1 MFSKKRKVLYM
12 VLTIVM
18 AVLFAVF
25 IAATIV
31 CNIFAPAVHI
41 FFNTETSTTSGEK
54 GEDFFKKDASSASE
68 QMEKAQDVVERIG
81 AEGSVL
87 LMNES
92 SALPLAEGA
101 KVTLLGKTSADLI
114 TGGTGSGAVSVTG
127 KNTVKSAMEQA
138 GLEVNDTMWNFY
150 SSGKGS
156 SYVREDGEG
165 SLNNVLPDFTT
176 FKINEVP
183 QNAYSAAE
191 WNSVKEYGDA
201 AIIFLG
207 RVCGE
212 GFDMPWFN
220 SGDGTGNL
228 LELTAEE
235 QALLAKAKQLKD
247 AGDIKKI
254 VVILNTSY
262 AMELDFLNADICGT
276 DYGIDACMWIGLPGE
291 SGINGVADILAG
303 KVNPSGKLVSTY
315 TYDNFSAP
323 AMQNMYVT
331 SYANAEEKNLT
342 YGGTGSLYNRYYVA
356 YQEGIYVGYRYFET
370 RYEDYVLG
378 NSKVG
383 AYDYEDTVA
392 YPFGYGLSYSDF
404 EYENFEMTETES
416 GFEFT
421 VDVKNTSDV
430 AGKDVIAI
438 YMQSPYTEYDRQHG
452 IEKAAVELVGY
463 TKVEVPAGQTV
474 ADVKVTVDKTELR
487 TYDADGAGTYILD
500 AGNYYFALGNGSHE
514 ALNNILAKK
523 ADVKD
528 TANGTVDATRMTA
541 AGDAGV
547 VAQYTVA
554 EQDNEIFATS
564 VTGEKIVNQFDSAD
578 LNRRDED
585 TSNDIVYL
593 SRSDWAGTMP
603 KATFA
608 AKAYTAAFNNLSAN
622 DEMVAELSNTY
633 KSASGGTMP
642 TMGAKNGLKL
652 IQFRGVEMDESIEWN
667 GKTYTWDDLLD
678 QLTFAEMSRL
688 VGQGYH
694 NTAYVGSVSKPETK
708 DENGPAGITTSLTGG
723 SARGTCYPSAD
734 LRAATFNDEL
744 VNEMGVMLGNDAL
757 WSSPKV
763 YSGLYGP
770 GGNIQRTPYGGRN
783 FEYYSEDPFIG
794 GNICANEVAGIQSK
808 GMFVYLKHFALND
821 QESGRDGISVW
832 ANEQAIREIYLQQ
845 FETSIVKGG
854 AHCVMSSFNRVGA
867 TWSGANK
874 NLMTNVL
881 RGEWGMD
888 GQAVTDYSGNDFM
901 DVALGLLAGQD
912 IWDYSGTKWTNKLN
926 EYKGDANIVN
936 AMRRASGRILYTVA
950 NSNAMNGYTV
960 DTEVTGSLAWWQ
972 SALIAADVIFGVLAV
987 AAAAMF
993 VLTIIKNKK
1002 QPEASDN

>member
-31 CNIFAPAVHI
+31 CNMFAPAVHI

-54 GEDFFKKDASSASE
+54 GEDYFKKDASSASE

-150 SSGKGS
+150 TSGAGS
-156 SYVREDGEG
+156 TYVREDGEG

-183 QNAYSAAE
+183 QSAYSATE
-191 WNSVKEYGDA
+191 WDSVKNYGDA

-207 RVCGE
+207 RICGE

-247 AGDIKKI
+247 AGDIRKI

-262 AMELDFLNADICGT
+262 ALELDFLRPDICGV

-291 SGINGVADILAG
+291 SGINGVAEIIAG

-331 SYANAEEKNLT
+331 SYANAEEKGLT
-342 YGGTGSLYNRYYVA
+342 YGGNGSLYNKYYIA
-356 YQEGIYVGYRYFET
+356 YQEGIYVGYRYYET

-378 NSKVG
+378 NTKVG
-383 AYDYEDTVA
+383 EYNYDDTVA
-392 YPFGYGLSYSDF
+392 YPFGFGLSYSEFSYSDF
-404 EYENFEMTETES
+404 EMTENEDSFT
-416 GFEFT
+416 FT
-421 VDVKNTSDV
+421 VTVNNNSDV
-430 AGKDVIAI
+430 TGKDVVAI
-438 YMQSPYTEYDRQHG
+438 YMQSPYTEYDREYG

-463 TKVEVPAGQTV
+463 TKVEVPANGRVENVT
-474 ADVKVTVDKTELR
+474 VTVDKTELR
-487 TYDADGAGTYILD
+487 TYDANGAGTYILD
-500 AGNYYFALGNGSHE
+500 KGNYYFALGNGSHE

-523 ADVKD
+523 ADIAD
-528 TANGTVDATRMTA
+528 NSNGAVNKERMTS
-541 AGDAGV
+541 AGNAGLV
-547 VAQYTVA
+547 EQYTVA

-564 VTGEKIVNQFDSAD
+564 VTGEEITNQFDSAD
-578 LNRRDED
+578 LNRRDDD

-593 SRSDWAGTMP
+593 SRSNWAGTMP

-608 AKAYTAAFNNLSAN
+608 AKAYTAAFNSLSAN

-633 KSASGGTMP
+633 KSSSGGTMP

-652 IQFRGVEMDESIEWN
+652 IQFRGVEMNESIEWN

-678 QLTFAEMSRL
+678 QLTFAEMARL
-688 VGQGYH
+688 IGQGYH
-694 NTAYVGSVSKPETK
+694 NTAYISSVSKPETK

-723 SARGTCYPSAD
+723 SAQGTCYPSAD

-744 VNEMGVMLGNDAL
+744 VKEMGVMLGNDAL

-794 GNICANEVAGIQSK
+794 GNICANEVEGIQSK
-808 GMFVYLKHFALND
+808 GMFVYLKHFELND

-881 RGEWGMD
+881 RGE
-888 GQAVTDYSGNDFM
+888 
-901 DVALGLLAGQD
+901 
-912 IWDYSGTKWTNKLN
+912 
-926 EYKGDANIVN
+926 
-936 AMRRASGRILYTVA
+936 
-950 NSNAMNGYTV
+950 
-960 DTEVTGSLAWWQ
+960 
-972 SALIAADVIFGVLAV
+972 
-987 AAAAMF
+987 
-993 VLTIIKNKK
+993 
-1002 QPEASDN
+1002 

>member
-31 CNIFAPAVHI
+31 CNMFAPAVHI

-150 SSGKGS
+150 TSGAGS
-156 SYVREDGEG
+156 TYVREDSEG

-183 QNAYSAAE
+183 QSAYSATE
-191 WNSVKEYGDA
+191 WDSVKNYGDA

-247 AGDIKKI
+247 AGDIRKI

-262 AMELDFLNADICGT
+262 ALELDFLRPDICGV

-291 SGINGVADILAG
+291 SGINGVAEIIAG

-331 SYANAEEKNLT
+331 SYANAEEKGLT
-342 YGGTGSLYNRYYVA
+342 YGGNGSLYNKYYIA
-356 YQEGIYVGYRYFET
+356 YQEGIYVGYRYYET

-378 NSKVG
+378 NTKVG
-383 AYDYEDTVA
+383 EYNYDDTVA
-392 YPFGYGLSYSDF
+392 YPFGFGLSYSEFSYSDF
-404 EYENFEMTETES
+404 EMTENEDSFT
-416 GFEFT
+416 FT
-421 VDVKNTSDV
+421 VTVNNNSDV
-430 AGKDVIAI
+430 TGKDVVAI
-438 YMQSPYTEYDRQHG
+438 YMQSPYTEYDREYG

-463 TKVEVPAGQTV
+463 TKVEVPANGRVENVT
-474 ADVKVTVDKTELR
+474 VTVDKTELR
-487 TYDADGAGTYILD
+487 TYDANGAGTYILD
-500 AGNYYFALGNGSHE
+500 KGNYYFALGNGSHE

-523 ADVKD
+523 ADIAD
-528 TANGTVDATRMTA
+528 NSNGAVNKERMTS
-541 AGDAGV
+541 AGNAGLV
-547 VAQYTVA
+547 EQYTVA

-564 VTGEKIVNQFDSAD
+564 VTGEEITNQFDSAD

-585 TSNDIVYL
+585 ASNDIVYL
-593 SRSDWAGTMP
+593 SRSNWAGTMP

-608 AKAYTAAFNNLSAN
+608 AKAYTAAFNSLSAN

-633 KSASGGTMP
+633 KSSSGGTMP

-652 IQFRGVEMDESIEWN
+652 IQFRGVEMNESIEWN

-678 QLTFAEMSRL
+678 QLTFAEMARL
-688 VGQGYH
+688 IGQGYH
-694 NTAYVGSVSKPETK
+694 NTAYISSVSKPETK

-744 VNEMGVMLGNDAL
+744 VKEMGVMLGNDAL

-794 GNICANEVAGIQSK
+794 GNICANEVEGIQSK
-808 GMFVYLKHFALND
+808 GIFVYLKHFALND

-926 EYKGDANIVN
+926 TLKNDANIVN
-936 AMRRASGRILYTVA
+936 AMRQASARILYTVA

-960 DTEVTGSLAWWQ
+960 DTDVTGTLAWWQ
-972 SALIAADVIFGVLAV
+972 SALIAADVIFGVLTV
-987 AAAAMF
+987 AAATMLVF
-993 VLTIIKNKK
+993 TIVKNKK
-1002 QPEASDN
+1002 QPEVADN

>member
-150 SSGKGS
+150 TSGAGS
-156 SYVREDGEG
+156 TYVREDGEG

-183 QNAYSAAE
+183 QSAYSATE
-191 WNSVKEYGDA
+191 WDSVKNYGDA

-207 RVCGE
+207 RICGE

-247 AGDIKKI
+247 AGDIRKI

-262 AMELDFLNADICGT
+262 ALELDFLRPDICGV

-291 SGINGVADILAG
+291 SGINGVAEIIAG

-331 SYANAEEKNLT
+331 SYANAEEKGLT
-342 YGGTGSLYNRYYVA
+342 YGGNGSLYNKYYIA
-356 YQEGIYVGYRYFET
+356 YQEGIYVGYRYYET

-378 NSKVG
+378 NTKVG
-383 AYDYEDTVA
+383 EYNYDDTVA
-392 YPFGYGLSYSDF
+392 YPFGFGLSYSEFSYSDF
-404 EYENFEMTETES
+404 EMTENEDSFT
-416 GFEFT
+416 FT
-421 VDVKNTSDV
+421 VTVNNNSDV
-430 AGKDVIAI
+430 TGKDVVAI
-438 YMQSPYTEYDRQHG
+438 YMQSPYTEYDREYG

-463 TKVEVPAGQTV
+463 TKVEVPANGRVENVT
-474 ADVKVTVDKTELR
+474 VTVDKTELR
-487 TYDADGAGTYILD
+487 TYDANGAGTYILD
-500 AGNYYFALGNGSHE
+500 KGNYYFALGNGSHE

-523 ADVKD
+523 ADIAD
-528 TANGTVDATRMTA
+528 NSNGAVNKERMTS
-541 AGDAGV
+541 AGNAGLV
-547 VAQYTVA
+547 EQYTVA

-564 VTGEKIVNQFDSAD
+564 GTGEEITNQFDSAD

-585 TSNDIVYL
+585 ASNDIVYL
-593 SRSDWAGTMP
+593 SRSNWAGTMP

-608 AKAYTAAFNNLSAN
+608 AKAYTAAFNSLSAN

-633 KSASGGTMP
+633 KSSSGGTMP

-652 IQFRGVEMDESIEWN
+652 IQFRGVEMNESIEWN

-678 QLTFAEMSRL
+678 QLTFAEMARL
-688 VGQGYH
+688 IGQGYH
-694 NTAYVGSVSKPETK
+694 NTAYISSVSKPETK

-723 SARGTCYPSAD
+723 SAQGTCYPSAD

-744 VNEMGVMLGNDAL
+744 VKEMGVMLGNDAL

-794 GNICANEVAGIQSK
+794 GNICANEVEGIQSK

-845 FETSIVKGG
+845 FETSIAKGG

-926 EYKGDANIVN
+926 TLKNDANIVN
-936 AMRRASGRILYTVA
+936 AMRQASARILYTVA

-960 DTEVTGSLAWWQ
+960 DTDVTGTLAWWQ
-972 SALIAADVIFGVLAV
+972 SALIAADVIFGVLTV
-987 AAAAMF
+987 AAATML
-993 VLTIIKNKK
+993 VLTIVKNKK
-1002 QPEASDN
+1002 QPEVADN

>member
-1 MFSKKRKVLYM
+1 M

-150 SSGKGS
+150 TSGAGS
-156 SYVREDGEG
+156 TYVREDGEG

-183 QNAYSAAE
+183 QSAYSATE
-191 WNSVKEYGDA
+191 WDSVKNYGDA

-247 AGDIKKI
+247 AGDIRKI

-262 AMELDFLNADICGT
+262 ALELDFLRPDICGV

-291 SGINGVADILAG
+291 SGINGVAEIIAG

-331 SYANAEEKNLT
+331 SYANAEEKGLT
-342 YGGTGSLYNRYYVA
+342 YGGNGSLYNKYYIA
-356 YQEGIYVGYRYFET
+356 YQEGIYVGYRYYET

-378 NSKVG
+378 NTKVG
-383 AYDYEDTVA
+383 EYNYDDTVA
-392 YPFGYGLSYSDF
+392 YPFGFGLSYSEFSYSDF
-404 EYENFEMTETES
+404 EMTENEDSFT
-416 GFEFT
+416 FT
-421 VDVKNTSDV
+421 VTVNNNSDV
-430 AGKDVIAI
+430 TGKDVVAI
-438 YMQSPYTEYDRQHG
+438 YMQSPYTEYDREYG

-463 TKVEVPAGQTV
+463 TKVEVPANGRVENVT
-474 ADVKVTVDKTELR
+474 VTVDKTELR
-487 TYDADGAGTYILD
+487 TYDANGAGTYILD
-500 AGNYYFALGNGSHE
+500 KGNYYFALGNGSHE

-523 ADVKD
+523 ADIAD
-528 TANGTVDATRMTA
+528 NSNGAVNKERMTS
-541 AGDAGV
+541 AGNAGLV
-547 VAQYTVA
+547 EQYTVA

-564 VTGEKIVNQFDSAD
+564 VTGEEITNQFDSAD

-585 TSNDIVYL
+585 ASNDIVYL
-593 SRSDWAGTMP
+593 SRSNWAGTMP

-608 AKAYTAAFNNLSAN
+608 AKAYTAAFNSLSAN

-633 KSASGGTMP
+633 KSSSGGTMP

-652 IQFRGVEMDESIEWN
+652 IQFRGVEMNESIEWN

-678 QLTFAEMSRL
+678 QLTFAEMARL
-688 VGQGYH
+688 IGQGYH
-694 NTAYVGSVSKPETK
+694 NTAYISSVSKPETK

-723 SARGTCYPSAD
+723 SAQGTCYPSAD

-744 VNEMGVMLGNDAL
+744 VKEMGVMLGNDAL

-794 GNICANEVAGIQSK
+794 GNICANEVEGIQSK

-867 TWSGANK
+867 TWSGAKK

-926 EYKGDANIVN
+926 TLKNDANIVN
-936 AMRRASGRILYTVA
+936 AMRRASARILYTVA

-960 DTEVTGSLAWWQ
+960 DTDVTGTLAWWQ
-972 SALIAADVIFGVLAV
+972 SALIAADVIFGVLTV
-987 AAAAMF
+987 AAATML
-993 VLTIIKNKK
+993 VLTIVKNKK
-1002 QPEASDN
+1002 QPEVADN

>member
-31 CNIFAPAVHI
+31 CNMYAPAVHI

-54 GEDFFKKDASSASE
+54 GEDFFKKDASSAAE

-87 LMNES
+87 LMNKD

-150 SSGKGS
+150 TSGAGS
-156 SYVREDGEG
+156 TYVREDGEG

-183 QNAYSAAE
+183 QSVYSATE
-191 WNSVKEYGDA
+191 WNSVKNYGDA
-201 AIIFLG
+201 AVIFLG

-235 QALLAKAKQLKD
+235 QALLAKAKELKD

-262 AMELDFLNADICGT
+262 ALELDFLRPDLCGT

-291 SGINGVADILAG
+291 SGINGVADIIAG

-315 TYDNFSAP
+315 TYDNFFAP

-331 SYANAEEKNLT
+331 SYANAEEKGLT
-342 YGGTGSLYNRYYVA
+342 YGGNGSLYNKYYIA
-356 YQEGIYVGYRYFET
+356 YQEGIYVGYRYYET

-378 NSKVG
+378 NANVG
-383 AYDYEDTVA
+383 DYSYEDTVA
-392 YPFGYGLSYSDF
+392 YPFGFGLSYSEFSYSDF
-404 EYENFEMTETES
+404 EMTENEDSFT
-416 GFEFT
+416 FT
-421 VDVKNTSDV
+421 VTVNNNSDV
-430 AGKDVIAI
+430 AGKDVVAI
-438 YMQSPYTEYDRQHG
+438 YMQSPYTEYDRTHG

-463 TKVEVPAGQTV
+463 TKVEVPANGRVENVT
-474 ADVKVTVDKTELR
+474 VTVDKTELR

-500 AGNYYFALGNGSHE
+500 KGNYYFALGNGSHE

-523 ADVKD
+523 ADIAD
-528 TANGTVDATRMTA
+528 TSNGTVNKERMTS
-541 AGDAGV
+541 AGNAGLV
-547 VAQYTVA
+547 EQYTVA

-564 VTGEKIVNQFDSAD
+564 VTGEEITNQFDSAD
-578 LNRRDED
+578 LNRRDDD

-608 AKAYTAAFNNLSAN
+608 AKSYTAAFSSLSAN

-633 KSASGGTMP
+633 KSSSGGTMP
-642 TMGAKNGLKL
+642 TMGADNGLKL
-652 IQFRGVEMDESIEWN
+652 IQFRGVEMNESIEWN
-667 GKTYTWDDLLD
+667 GQTYTWDDLLD
-678 QLTFAEMSRL
+678 QLTFAEMARL

-694 NTAYVGSVSKPETK
+694 NTAYISSVSKPETK

-744 VNEMGVMLGNDAL
+744 VKEMGVMLGNDAL

-794 GNICANEVAGIQSK
+794 GNICANEVEGIQSK

-926 EYKGDANIVN
+926 TLKNDANIVN
-936 AMRRASGRILYTVA
+936 AMRQASARILYTVA

-960 DTEVTGSLAWWQ
+960 ETVVEGGLAWWQ
-972 SALIAADVIFGVLAV
+972 STLIAADVIFGVLTA

-993 VLTIIKNKK
+993 VLSIVKIKK
-1002 QPEASDN
+1002 QANT

>member
-31 CNIFAPAVHI
+31 CNMFAPAVHI

-150 SSGKGS
+150 TSGAGS
-156 SYVREDGEG
+156 TYVREDGEG

-183 QNAYSAAE
+183 QSAYSATE
-191 WNSVKEYGDA
+191 WDSVKNYGDA

-247 AGDIKKI
+247 AGDIRKI

-262 AMELDFLNADICGT
+262 ALELDFLRPDICGV

-291 SGINGVADILAG
+291 SGINGVAEIIAG

-331 SYANAEEKNLT
+331 SYVNAEEKGLT
-342 YGGTGSLYNRYYVA
+342 YGGNGSLYNKYYIA
-356 YQEGIYVGYRYFET
+356 YQEGIYVGYRYYET

-378 NSKVG
+378 NTKVG
-383 AYDYEDTVA
+383 EYNYDDTVA
-392 YPFGYGLSYSDF
+392 YPFGFGLSYSEFSYSDF
-404 EYENFEMTETES
+404 EMTENEDSFT
-416 GFEFT
+416 FT
-421 VDVKNTSDV
+421 VTVNNNSDV
-430 AGKDVIAI
+430 TGKDVVAI
-438 YMQSPYTEYDRQHG
+438 NMQSPYTEYDREYG

-463 TKVEVPAGQTV
+463 TKVEVPANGRVENVT
-474 ADVKVTVDKTELR
+474 VTVDKTELR
-487 TYDADGAGTYILD
+487 TYDANGAGTYILD
-500 AGNYYFALGNGSHE
+500 KGNYYFALGNGSHE

-523 ADVKD
+523 ADIGD
-528 TANGTVDATRMTA
+528 TSNGIVDETRMTS
-541 AGDAGV
+541 AGNAGLV
-547 VAQYTVA
+547 GQYTVA

-564 VTGEKIVNQFDSAD
+564 VTGEEITNQFDSAD

-585 TSNDIVYL
+585 ASNDIVYL
-593 SRSDWAGTMP
+593 SRSNWAGTMP

-608 AKAYTAAFNNLSAN
+608 AKAYTAAFNSLSAN
-622 DEMVAELSNTY
+622 DEMVSELSNTY
-633 KSASGGTMP
+633 KSSSGGTMP

-652 IQFRGVEMDESIEWN
+652 IQFRGVEMNESIEWN

-678 QLTFAEMSRL
+678 QLTFAEMARL
-688 VGQGYH
+688 IGQGYH
-694 NTAYVGSVSKPETK
+694 NTAYISSVSKPETK

-744 VNEMGVMLGNDAL
+744 VKEMGVMLGNDAL

-794 GNICANEVAGIQSK
+794 GNICANEVEGIQSK
-808 GMFVYLKHFALND
+808 GIFVYLKHFALND

-926 EYKGDANIVN
+926 TLKNDANIVN
-936 AMRRASGRILYTVA
+936 AMRQASARILYTVA

-960 DTEVTGSLAWWQ
+960 DTDVTGTLAWWQ
-972 SALIAADVIFGVLAV
+972 SALIAADVIFGVLTV
-987 AAAAMF
+987 AAATMLVF
-993 VLTIIKNKK
+993 TIVKNKK
-1002 QPEASDN
+1002 QPEVADN

>member
-31 CNIFAPAVHI
+31 CNMFAPAVHI

-150 SSGKGS
+150 TSGAGS
-156 SYVREDGEG
+156 TYVREDGEG

-183 QNAYSAAE
+183 QSAYSATE
-191 WNSVKEYGDA
+191 WDSVKNYGDA

-207 RVCGE
+207 RICGE

-247 AGDIKKI
+247 AGDIRKI

-262 AMELDFLNADICGT
+262 ALELDFLRPDICGV

-291 SGINGVADILAG
+291 SGINGVAEIIAG

-323 AMQNMYVT
+323 AMQNMYVN
-331 SYANAEEKNLT
+331 SYANAEEKGLT
-342 YGGTGSLYNRYYVA
+342 YGGNGSLYNKYYIA
-356 YQEGIYVGYRYFET
+356 YQEGIYVGYRYYET

-378 NSKVG
+378 NAKVG
-383 AYDYEDTVA
+383 EYNYDDTVA
-392 YPFGYGLSYSDF
+392 YPFGFGLSYSEFSYSDF
-404 EYENFEMTETES
+404 EMKENEDSFT
-416 GFEFT
+416 FT
-421 VDVKNTSDV
+421 VTVNNNSDV
-430 AGKDVIAI
+430 TGKDVVAI
-438 YMQSPYTEYDRQHG
+438 YMQSPYTEYDREYG

-463 TKVEVPAGQTV
+463 TKVEVPANGRVENVT
-474 ADVKVTVDKTELR
+474 VTVDKTELR
-487 TYDADGAGTYILD
+487 TYDANGAGTYILD
-500 AGNYYFALGNGSHE
+500 KGNYYFALGNGSHE

-523 ADVKD
+523 ADIAD
-528 TANGTVDATRMTA
+528 NSNGTVNKERMTS
-541 AGDAGV
+541 AGNAGLV
-547 VAQYTVA
+547 EQYTVA

-564 VTGEKIVNQFDSAD
+564 VTGEEITNQFDSAD

-585 TSNDIVYL
+585 ASNDIVYL
-593 SRSDWAGTMP
+593 SRSNWAGTMP

-608 AKAYTAAFNNLSAN
+608 AKAYTAAFNSLSAN

-633 KSASGGTMP
+633 KSSSGGTMP

-652 IQFRGVEMDESIEWN
+652 IQFRGVEMNESIEWN

-678 QLTFAEMSRL
+678 QLTFAEMARL
-688 VGQGYH
+688 IGQGYH
-694 NTAYVGSVSKPETK
+694 NTAYISSVSKPETK

-723 SARGTCYPSAD
+723 SAQGTCYPSAD

-744 VNEMGVMLGNDAL
+744 VKEMGVMLGNDAL

-794 GNICANEVAGIQSK
+794 GNICANEVEGIQSK

-854 AHCVMSSFNRVGA
+854 ARCVMSSFNRVGA

-926 EYKGDANIVN
+926 TLKNDANIVN
-936 AMRRASGRILYTVA
+936 AMRQASARILYTVA

-960 DTEVTGSLAWWQ
+960 DTDVTGTLAWWQ
-972 SALIAADVIFGVLAV
+972 SALIAADVIFGVLTVV
-987 AAAAMF
+987 AATMLVF
-993 VLTIIKNKK
+993 TIVKNKK
-1002 QPEASDN
+1002 QPEVADN

>member
-31 CNIFAPAVHI
+31 CNMFAPAVHI
-41 FFNTETSTTSGEK
+41 FFNTKTSTTSGEK

-150 SSGKGS
+150 TSGAGS
-156 SYVREDGEG
+156 TYVREDGEG

-183 QNAYSAAE
+183 QSAYSATE
-191 WNSVKEYGDA
+191 WDSVKNYGDA

-247 AGDIKKI
+247 AGDIRKI

-262 AMELDFLNADICGT
+262 ALELDFLRPDICGV

-291 SGINGVADILAG
+291 SGINGVAEIIAG

-331 SYANAEEKNLT
+331 SYANAEEKGLT
-342 YGGTGSLYNRYYVA
+342 YGGNGSLYNKYYIA
-356 YQEGIYVGYRYFET
+356 YQEGIYVGYRYYET

-378 NSKVG
+378 NTKVG
-383 AYDYEDTVA
+383 EYNYDDTVA
-392 YPFGYGLSYSDF
+392 YPFGFGLSYSEFSYSDF
-404 EYENFEMTETES
+404 EMTENEDSFT
-416 GFEFT
+416 FT
-421 VDVKNTSDV
+421 VTVNNNSDV
-430 AGKDVIAI
+430 TGKDVVAI
-438 YMQSPYTEYDRQHG
+438 YMQSPYTEYDREYG

-463 TKVEVPAGQTV
+463 TKVEVPANGRVENVT
-474 ADVKVTVDKTELR
+474 VTVDKTELR
-487 TYDADGAGTYILD
+487 TYDANGAGTYILD
-500 AGNYYFALGNGSHE
+500 KGNYYFALGNGSHE

-523 ADVKD
+523 ADIAD
-528 TANGTVDATRMTA
+528 NSNGAVNKERMTS
-541 AGDAGV
+541 AGNAGLV
-547 VAQYTVA
+547 EQYTVA

-564 VTGEKIVNQFDSAD
+564 VTGEEITNQFDSAD

-585 TSNDIVYL
+585 ASNDIVYL
-593 SRSDWAGTMP
+593 SRSNWAGTMP

-608 AKAYTAAFNNLSAN
+608 AKAYTAAFNSLSAN

-633 KSASGGTMP
+633 KSSSGGTMP
-642 TMGAKNGLKL
+642 TMGAKNDLKL
-652 IQFRGVEMDESIEWN
+652 IQFRGVEMNESIEWN

-678 QLTFAEMSRL
+678 QLTFAEMARL
-688 VGQGYH
+688 IGQGYH
-694 NTAYVGSVSKPETK
+694 NTAYISSVSKPETK

-723 SARGTCYPSAD
+723 SAQGTCYPSAD

-744 VNEMGVMLGNDAL
+744 VKEMGVMLGNDAL

-794 GNICANEVAGIQSK
+794 GNICANEVEGIQSK

-926 EYKGDANIVN
+926 TLKNDANIVN
-936 AMRRASGRILYTVA
+936 AMRQASARILYTVA

-960 DTEVTGSLAWWQ
+960 DTDVTGTLAWWQ
-972 SALIAADVIFGVLAV
+972 SALIAADVIFGVLTV
-987 AAAAMF
+987 AAATMLVF
-993 VLTIIKNKK
+993 TIVKNKK
-1002 QPEASDN
+1002 QPEVADN

>member
-31 CNIFAPAVHI
+31 CNMFAPAVHI

-150 SSGKGS
+150 TSGAGS
-156 SYVREDGEG
+156 TYVREDGEG

-183 QNAYSAAE
+183 QSAYSATE
-191 WNSVKEYGDA
+191 WDSVKNYGDA

-247 AGDIKKI
+247 AGDIRKI

-262 AMELDFLNADICGT
+262 ALELDFLRPDICGV

-291 SGINGVADILAG
+291 SGINGVAEIIAG

-331 SYANAEEKNLT
+331 SYANAEEKGLT
-342 YGGTGSLYNRYYVA
+342 YGGNGSLYNKYYIA
-356 YQEGIYVGYRYFET
+356 YQEGIYVGYRYYET

-378 NSKVG
+378 NAKVG
-383 AYDYEDTVA
+383 EYNYEDTVA
-392 YPFGYGLSYSDF
+392 YPFGFGLSYSEFSYSDF
-404 EYENFEMTETES
+404 EMTENEDSFT
-416 GFEFT
+416 FT
-421 VDVKNTSDV
+421 VTVNNNSDV
-430 AGKDVIAI
+430 AGKDVVAI
-438 YMQSPYTEYDRQHG
+438 YMQSPYTEYDREHG

-463 TKVEVPAGQTV
+463 TKVEVPANGQVENVT
-474 ADVKVTVDKTELR
+474 VTVDKTELR
-487 TYDADGAGTYILD
+487 TYDANGAGTYILD
-500 AGNYYFALGNGSHE
+500 KGNYYFALGNGSHE

-523 ADVKD
+523 ADIAD
-528 TANGTVDATRMTA
+528 NSNGAVNKERMTS
-541 AGDAGV
+541 AGNAGLV
-547 VAQYTVA
+547 EQYTVA

-564 VTGEKIVNQFDSAD
+564 VTGEEITNQFDSAD

-585 TSNDIVYL
+585 ASNDIVYL
-593 SRSDWAGTMP
+593 SRSNWAGTMP

-608 AKAYTAAFNNLSAN
+608 AKAYTAAFNSLSAN

-633 KSASGGTMP
+633 KSSSGGTMP

-652 IQFRGVEMDESIEWN
+652 IQFRGVEMNESIEWN

-678 QLTFAEMSRL
+678 QLTFAEMARL
-688 VGQGYH
+688 IGQGYH
-694 NTAYVGSVSKPETK
+694 NTAYISSVSKPETK

-744 VNEMGVMLGNDAL
+744 VKEMGVMLGNDAL

-794 GNICANEVAGIQSK
+794 GNICANEV
-808 GMFVYLKHFALND
+808 
-821 QESGRDGISVW
+821 
-832 ANEQAIREIYLQQ
+832 REYNPRAYSY
-845 FETSIVKGG
+845 TSSI
-854 AHCVMSSFNRVGA
+854 
-867 TWSGANK
+867 
-874 NLMTNVL
+874 L
-881 RGEWGMD
+881 R
-888 GQAVTDYSGNDFM
+888 
-901 DVALGLLAGQD
+901 
-912 IWDYSGTKWTNKLN
+912 
-926 EYKGDANIVN
+926 
-936 AMRRASGRILYTVA
+936 
-950 NSNAMNGYTV
+950 
-960 DTEVTGSLAWWQ
+960 
-972 SALIAADVIFGVLAV
+972 
-987 AAAAMF
+987 
-993 VLTIIKNKK
+993 
-1002 QPEASDN
+1002 

>member
-1 MFSKKRKVLYM
+1 M

-31 CNIFAPAVHI
+31 CNMYAPAVHI

-54 GEDFFKKDASSASE
+54 GEDFFKKDASSAAE

-87 LMNES
+87 LMNEN

-150 SSGKGS
+150 TSGAGS
-156 SYVREDGEG
+156 TYVREDGEG

-183 QNAYSAAE
+183 QSAYSATE
-191 WNSVKEYGDA
+191 WDSVKNYGDA

-262 AMELDFLNADICGT
+262 ALELDFLRPDICGT

-291 SGINGVADILAG
+291 SGINGVADIIAG

-331 SYANAEEKNLT
+331 SYANAEEKGLT
-342 YGGTGSLYNRYYVA
+342 YGGNGSLYNKYYIA
-356 YQEGIYVGYRYFET
+356 YQEGIYVGYRYYET

-378 NSKVG
+378 NTKVG
-383 AYDYEDTVA
+383 EYNYDDTVA
-392 YPFGYGLSYSDF
+392 YPFGFGLSYSEFSYSDF
-404 EYENFEMTETES
+404 EMTENEDSFT
-416 GFEFT
+416 FT
-421 VDVKNTSDV
+421 VTVNNNSDV
-430 AGKDVIAI
+430 TGKDVVAI
-438 YMQSPYTEYDRQHG
+438 YMQSPYTEYDREYG

-463 TKVEVPAGQTV
+463 TKVEVPANGRVENVT
-474 ADVKVTVDKTELR
+474 VTVDKTELR
-487 TYDADGAGTYILD
+487 TYDANGAGTYILD
-500 AGNYYFALGNGSHE
+500 KGNYYFALGNGSHE

-523 ADVKD
+523 ADIAD
-528 TANGTVDATRMTA
+528 NSNGAVNKERMTS
-541 AGDAGV
+541 AGNAGLV
-547 VAQYTVA
+547 EQYTVA

-564 VTGEKIVNQFDSAD
+564 VTGEEITNQFDSAD

-585 TSNDIVYL
+585 ASNDIVYL
-593 SRSDWAGTMP
+593 SRSNWAGTMP

-608 AKAYTAAFNNLSAN
+608 AKAYTAAFNSLSAN
-622 DEMVAELSNTY
+622 DEMVAELSDTY
-633 KSASGGTMP
+633 KSSSGGTMP

-652 IQFRGVEMDESIEWN
+652 IQFRGVEMNESIEWN

-678 QLTFAEMSRL
+678 QLTFAEMARL

-694 NTAYVGSVSKPETK
+694 NTAYISSVSKPETK

-723 SARGTCYPSAD
+723 SAQGTCYPSAD

-744 VNEMGVMLGNDAL
+744 VKEMGVMLGNDAL

-794 GNICANEVAGIQSK
+794 GNICANEVEGIQSK

-926 EYKGDANIVN
+926 TLKNDANIVN
-936 AMRRASGRILYTVA
+936 AMRQASARILYTVA

-960 DTEVTGSLAWWQ
+960 DTDVTGTLAWWQ

-987 AAAAMF
+987 ATATML
-993 VLTIIKNKK
+993 VLTIVKNKK
-1002 QPEASDN
+1002 QPEVADN